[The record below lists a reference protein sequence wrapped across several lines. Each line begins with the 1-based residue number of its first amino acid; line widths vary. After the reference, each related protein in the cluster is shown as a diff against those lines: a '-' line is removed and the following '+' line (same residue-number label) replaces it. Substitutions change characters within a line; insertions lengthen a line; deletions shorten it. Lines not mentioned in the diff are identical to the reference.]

1 MSMWFLLRDDPS
13 GLAVFGDIGAIVVNV
28 MATLCLFYA
37 AGISQRINRKLYLS
51 WMILAVAQ
59 FSYAIGDAIWA
70 YYELVLNES
79 PFPSLADGP
88 YVLRYLLFLI
98 GMLILPAA
106 QITSRER
113 IKLVLDTAIVM
124 IASIVLFW
132 TLIIAPTIELSA
144 DADKLTLLLSVAYP
158 VMDLM
163 LLFALI
169 DLLLRRLGFPGQ
181 RALLLLGAGT
191 TFLIVTDSVFNRQS
205 LDGTYISGGML
216 DNGWIMTYIMVGL
229 AGLSHA
235 EFLRDYK
242 HPPDFRFE
250 GRYGQVR
257 WPLYLP
263 YFAAGAAFSLLVW
276 SYDHPLTVSFTYLAL
291 AVGVIIGLVIIRQI
305 IVL

>member
-1 MSMWFLLRDDPS
+1 M
-13 GLAVFGDIGAIVVNV
+13 
-28 MATLCLFYA
+28 FYA
-37 AGISQRINRKLYLS
+37 AGISQRMNRKLYLS
-51 WMILAVAQ
+51 WMILAIAQ
-59 FSYAIGDAIWA
+59 FSYAIGDVIWA

-98 GMLILPAA
+98 GLLILPAA
-106 QITSRER
+106 QITSKER

-144 DADKLTLLLSVAYP
+144 DADELTLLLSVAYP

-181 RALLLLGAGT
+181 RALLLLAAGT

-229 AGLSHA
+229 AGLSQA
-235 EFLRDYK
+235 EFCETTSMRQISGSRGDMARS
-242 HPPDFRFE
+242 HGRFI
-250 GRYGQVR
+250 
-257 WPLYLP
+257 YLISQQEQLL
-263 YFAAGAAFSLLVW
+263 SLLVW
-276 SYDHPLTVSFTYLAL
+276 SYDHPLTVPFTYLAL
-291 AVGVIIGLVIIRQI
+291 A
-305 IVL
+305 